1 MAKDHVRYIGC
12 LYVKDR
18 SERDSS
24 LNILLHFLKK
34 LKPCE

>member
-1 MAKDHVRYIGC
+1 MTKDHVRYIGY

-24 LNILLHFLKK
+24 LNILLYFFLN
-34 LKPCE
+34 